1 VSKKMMAAVLY
12 GKEDVRVEKMDV
24 PRPLADEVL
33 VKIEAALTCGTDL
46 KVWRQG
52 FHARMITPPAVFGHE
67 LAGVVVEVGDQVD
80 DFRVGQRVVAANS
93 APCSECHYCHK
104 DLENLCEKLLFNN
117 GAYAEYI
124 RIPGPIVRKNLLEIP
139 KHLSFRDAALV
150 EPLAC
155 VLRGLEESNVHRRDY
170 IVVVGLGPIGQMFV
184 RLAKLRGARV
194 LALGRR
200 KSQLDRALQMGA
212 DDVLDV
218 TKVSDVV
225 SAVRALTPG
234 GGGVDVAIEA
244 VGTPVTW
251 QWATG
256 MVRKGGT
263 VNFFGGC
270 PSGSMV
276 QLDTVLLHYSEITMK
291 ATFHHTPYYIRR
303 ALDCIACGDVNAADL
318 VTSEARLADLP
329 NVLRNMQNRNGDLKT
344 AILP

>member
-1 VSKKMMAAVLY
+1 MSDKMMAAVLY
-12 GKEDVRVEKMDV
+12 GKENVRVERIDIPK
-24 PRPLADEVL
+24 LASDEVL
-33 VKIEAALTCGTDL
+33 VKVKVALTCGTDL

-67 LAGVVVEVGDQVD
+67 LAGTIEKVGDEVD
-80 DFRVGQRVVAANS
+80 DFRVGQRVVASNS
-93 APCSECHYCHK
+93 APCGECHFCHK

-124 RIPGPIVRKNLLEIP
+124 RIPGIIVRKNLLEIP
-139 KHLSFRDAALV
+139 KHLSFHDAALV

-155 VLRGLEESNVHRRDY
+155 VLRGLEESNVHRRDH
-170 IVVVGLGPIGQMFV
+170 IVVLGLGPIGLMFI

-200 KSQLDRALQMGA
+200 KSQLDQALAMGA
-212 DDVLDV
+212 DDVLNV
-218 TKVSDVV
+218 TEVGDVV
-225 SAVRALTPG
+225 AAVRSMTPG
-234 GGGVDVAIEA
+234 NSGVDVAIEA
-244 VGTPVTW
+244 VGKPETW
-251 QWATG
+251 EWATG

-270 PSGSMV
+270 PSGSKV
-276 QLDTVLLHYSEITMK
+276 QLDTVLLHYSELTLK

-303 ALDCIACGDVNAADL
+303 ALDCIASGDVGAADL
-318 VTSEARLADLP
+318 ITNEAPLSELP
-329 NVLRNMQNRNGDLKT
+329 NVLRHLQNRNGDLKT

>member
-1 VSKKMMAAVLY
+1 MNKKMMAAVLY
-12 GKEDVRVEKMDV
+12 GKENVRVEKVDV
-24 PRPLADEVL
+24 PRPLPNDVL
-33 VKIEAALTCGTDL
+33 VKIEVALTCGTDL

-52 FHARMITPPAVFGHE
+52 FHARMIQPPAVFGHE
-67 LAGVVVEVGDQVD
+67 LAGVIAKVGDEVD

-93 APCSECHYCHK
+93 APCGECHFCHK

-124 RIPGPIVRKNLLEIP
+124 RIPAPIVHKNLLEIP
-139 KHLSFRDAALV
+139 KHLSYRDAALV

-170 IVVVGLGPIGQMFV
+170 MVVLGLGPIGMMFV

-200 KSQLDRALQMGA
+200 QSQLDQALKMGA
-212 DDVLDV
+212 DEVLDV
-218 TKVSDVV
+218 SKVSDVIA
-225 SAVRALTPG
+225 AVRALTPG

-244 VGTPVTW
+244 VGTPTTW

-276 QLDTVLLHYSEITMK
+276 QLDTVLLHYSEITLK

-303 ALDCIACGDVNAADL
+303 ALDCLACGDVSAADL
-318 VTSEARLADLP
+318 VTSEAPLADLP
-329 NVLRNMQNRNGDLKT
+329 QVLRGMQNRNGDLKT

>member
-1 VSKKMMAAVLY
+1 MNKQMMAAVLY
-12 GKEDVRVEKMDV
+12 GKENVRVEQVDV
-24 PRPLADEVL
+24 PRPGPDEVL
-33 VKIEAALTCGTDL
+33 VKIAVALTCGTDL

-52 FHARMITPPAVFGHE
+52 FHARMIQPPAVFGHE
-67 LAGVVVEVGDQVD
+67 LAGVIAEVGEEVD
-80 DFRVGQRVVAANS
+80 DFRPGQRVVAANS
-93 APCSECHYCHK
+93 APCNECHFCHK

-139 KHLSFRDAALV
+139 KHLSFQDAALV

-155 VLRGLEESNVHRRDY
+155 VLRGLEESNVHRRDNV
-170 IVVVGLGPIGQMFV
+170 VVVGIGPIGLMFV

-200 KSQLDRALQMGA
+200 KSQLDKALRMGA

-218 TKVSDVV
+218 SHVSDVV

-234 GGGVDVAIEA
+234 GGGMDVAIEA
-244 VGTPVTW
+244 VGSPVTW

-256 MVRKGGT
+256 LVRKGGT

-270 PSGSMV
+270 PSGTTV
-276 QLDTVLLHYSEITMK
+276 QLDTVLLHYSEITLK
-291 ATFHHTPYYIRR
+291 ASFHHTPYYIRR
-303 ALDCIACGDVNAADL
+303 ALDCLACGDVSAQEL
-318 VTSEARLADLP
+318 VTAEAPLSDLP
-329 NVLRNMQNRNGDLKT
+329 DILRNMQNRNGDLKT